1 MRIKETKLF
10 HFSELSDEAKE
21 TAIQECS
28 EFNVTHDWWDCTYED
43 AKNVKLQITSF
54 DLDRNRHCEGDFI
67 EYASDTAEKIL
78 AEHGKD
84 CETFQTATNFIAESA
99 GLLETIP
106 EKLDDEGY
114 DDNEYDREQAQDELD
129 EEFLKSILEDY
140 SIMLQ
145 KECEYLQSE
154 EAIIET
160 IEANEYEFTEDGQLA

>member
-10 HFSELSDEAKE
+10 QFNELSDEAKE
-21 TAIQECS
+21 TAIQSCC
-28 EFNVTHDWWDCTYED
+28 EFNIDHDWWDCTYDD
-43 AKNVKLQITSF
+43 AKNVGLKLTSF
-54 DLDRNRHCEGDFI
+54 DLDRNRHCEGQFYVD
-67 EYASDTAEKIL
+67 ASTTAFDITK
-78 AEHGKD
+78 EHGKD

-99 GLLETIP
+99 KLLETIP
-106 EKLDDEGY
+106 EKLDDDGY

-129 EEFLKSILEDY
+129 ADFLKSILEDY